1 MKLWQIEVDK
11 ENLVLDMDKIT
22 VLKGYHKKW
31 FRTARRIHE
40 FFNSRNTQVQ
50 ILEDAQPI
58 NKKDW
63 ECLIIPF
70 DESMQLDKITLKSPL
85 QLVLEKIIESL
96 VACPQYHSILEE
108 WELLK
113 EEEEIINKAVLERF
127 NLKFE
132 LKLFEETHLKDF
144 IVFSSNYDKLSP
156 IEIKILYLKLLLEK
170 ELTKRLLLIIELPEI
185 YAEEQELKEFVTVL
199 EQLICRGCNAIIIT
213 TSDEIVGRNNFIL
226 NNQVINE
233 ARIDLLRS
241 KLISTV
247 PIPIDE
253 QEFLKAKDLLLS
265 SVDKWDSKWD
275 HALNLNV
282 IHSTEIIVLYVLLK
296 LLGIHWNVDTS
307 KFPPN
312 IRSFFADY

>member
-1 MKLWQIEVDK
+1 MLI
-11 ENLVLDMDKIT
+11 
-22 VLKGYHKKW
+22 YH
-31 FRTARRIHE
+31 FI
-40 FFNSRNTQVQ
+40 
-50 ILEDAQPI
+50 
-58 NKKDW
+58 
-63 ECLIIPF
+63 
-70 DESMQLDKITLKSPL
+70 
-85 QLVLEKIIESL
+85 
-96 VACPQYHSILEE
+96 
-108 WELLK
+108 
-113 EEEEIINKAVLERF
+113 
-127 NLKFE
+127 
-132 LKLFEETHLKDF
+132 F
-144 IVFSSNYDKLSP
+144 IVFLLFFFLFFFFNDTPTTEIYTLSLHDALPIFLSSNYDKLSP

-282 IHSTEIIVLYVLLK
+282 IH
-296 LLGIHWNVDTS
+296 
-307 KFPPN
+307 
-312 IRSFFADY
+312 